1 MLADTVAV
9 AATGETPEGP
19 SLDPDDINNRLAEV
33 AVELAA
39 EARFREPSAAERA
52 RRPVGPAK
60 PARQWPLRW
69 LRGRRTAAYVRKP
82 VAGPGPPGR
91 PGRRGQPPRGQPP
104 RGQPARER
112 SRPVPDR
119 GYATS
124 SARSAPGRTL
134 AVIAIAVVVA
144 AVLLSLL
151 NRG

>member
-60 PARQWPLRW
+60 PARDWPLRW
-69 LRGRRTAAYVRKP
+69 LRGY
-82 VAGPGPPGR
+82 PGR
-91 PGRRGQPPRGQPP
+91 D
-104 RGQPARER
+104 R

-119 GYATS
+119 GYATP
-124 SARSAPGRTL
+124 SARPAPGRTL
-134 AVIAIAVVVA
+134 LVIAMAVVVA

>member
-91 PGRRGQPPRGQPP
+91 PGKPP